1 MSCFFTEIF
10 NNGIRFVEGASE
22 RQAEYPMIPPSHY
35 NNDSNEVWF
44 KAATIAVPICG
55 AVILFMLMALA
66 IRMLKTDSIDSPSKL
81 GGSPGCSSSRK
92 IALDFEAN
100 LKNSP
105 LLKSHHNQTNPSIFM
120 NPESDKKN
128 ETQAKLNQIMSIQY
142 SLLPQSCHDPL
153 HKPNNTDSGEGV
165 CNNNI
170 YRNVNLSLVPSNRS
184 YKDASEKIYEK
195 DVLNSVTANWTGNGS
210 GSYGM

>member
-55 AVILFMLMALA
+55 AIILFMLMALA

-105 LLKSHHNQTNPSIFM
+105 LLKSHHNQTNPLIFM

-195 DVLNSVTANWTGNGS
+195 DVLNSVTANWTGSGS

>member
-1 MSCFFTEIF
+1 MSFLFIEIF

-22 RQAEYPMIPPSHY
+22 RQSEYPLIPPSHY
-35 NNDSNEVWF
+35 NNNSDEVWF
-44 KAATIAVPICG
+44 KVATIAVPIFG
-55 AVILFMLMALA
+55 AIILLLLIALA
-66 IRMLKTDSIDSPSKL
+66 IRILKTDSIDSPSKL
-81 GGSPGCSSSRK
+81 GGGSPGCSSSSRK

-105 LLKSHHNQTNPSIFM
+105 LLKSHHNQTNPSICM

-142 SLLPQSCHDPL
+142 SLLPQSCHE
-153 HKPNNTDSGEGV
+153 HKPNNTDSSDGV

-184 YKDASEKIYEK
+184 YKDASDKIYEK
-195 DVLNSVTANWTGNGS
+195 DVLNSVTANWTGSGS